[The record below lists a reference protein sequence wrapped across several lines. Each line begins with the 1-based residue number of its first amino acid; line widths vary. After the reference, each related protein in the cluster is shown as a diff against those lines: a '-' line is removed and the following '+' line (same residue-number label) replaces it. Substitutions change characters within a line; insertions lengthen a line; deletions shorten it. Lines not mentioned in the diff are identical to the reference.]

1 MSDFDFVKKIVD
13 AVEDEIQNTLARAGG
28 EIAALLNRRDAFGK
42 VVYLAAFQMTVNALV
57 SKMGQGEKALYD
69 QILANSS
76 TVVMTA
82 PVDRREKEDKA

>member
-1 MSDFDFVKKIVD
+1 MNDFNFIKKIVN
-13 AVEDEIQNTLARAGG
+13 AVEDEIQSTLARAGN
-28 EIAALLNRRDAFGK
+28 EIAVLLNRRDAFGK

-57 SKMGQGEKALYD
+57 SKMGSAEKALYD

-82 PVDRREKEDKA
+82 PVDRRDKEDRA